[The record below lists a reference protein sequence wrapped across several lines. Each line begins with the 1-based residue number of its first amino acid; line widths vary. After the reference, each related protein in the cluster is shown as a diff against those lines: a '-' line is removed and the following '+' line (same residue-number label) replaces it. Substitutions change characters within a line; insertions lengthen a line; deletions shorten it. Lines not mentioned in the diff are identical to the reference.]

1 MFGLVVPGRQLVTNF
16 IRESETS
23 WVCEIPNPRE
33 IANFALFF
41 TDELPL
47 DPPIG
52 VSVYCSY
59 VQPFTS
65 WQFVGAL
72 SGARKSEIFTVGWP
86 WIPEVN
92 QGTIALKLVVEP
104 AAAILEKLQTSPPQ
118 DIRKEFARKTAINL
132 FRYLESFN
140 AAPQLQN
147 VLDAWFARFEQKYS
161 VDPNFVL
168 RSE

>member
-65 WQFVGAL
+65 WQVNRLLSFVQCIAVCGGAEWGSEERDL
-72 SGARKSEIFTVGWP
+72 HSGMA
-86 WIPEVN
+86 
-92 QGTIALKLVVEP
+92 
-104 AAAILEKLQTSPPQ
+104 
-118 DIRKEFARKTAINL
+118 
-132 FRYLESFN
+132 
-140 AAPQLQN
+140 
-147 VLDAWFARFEQKYS
+147 
-161 VDPNFVL
+161 VD
-168 RSE
+168 S